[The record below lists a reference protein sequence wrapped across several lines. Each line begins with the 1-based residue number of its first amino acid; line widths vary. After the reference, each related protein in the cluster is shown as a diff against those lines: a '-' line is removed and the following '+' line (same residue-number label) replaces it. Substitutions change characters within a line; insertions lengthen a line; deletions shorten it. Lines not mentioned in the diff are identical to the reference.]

1 MAGESLPKAR
11 GKATALRLPWNCR
24 GLCHESERHE
34 GERMSRVLV
43 VEDEAHLAQGLR
55 FNLEAEGYSAEVVG
69 DGEAATERL
78 LSKKENFDAI
88 VLDIMLPGKDGF
100 SVVSELRAAQ
110 NYVPVL
116 MLTARG
122 SPEDV
127 LKGFAAGADDYLAKP
142 FDLSILL
149 ARLQGLLRR
158 SQWVRVAE
166 APEKADAGVNSDQA
180 ASDSMGDFGAF
191 SFSGRTIDF
200 GTLELRAGGNVIHL
214 TLMES
219 ELLRHLVRN
228 DGRVVSRK
236 QILEEVWDLHEDTDT
251 RAIDNFMVRLRRYI
265 EDDPAQPRHLLTVRG
280 VGYRFLANPEK
291 K

>member
-1 MAGESLPKAR
+1 
-11 GKATALRLPWNCR
+11 
-24 GLCHESERHE
+24 
-34 GERMSRVLV
+34 MSRVLV

-69 DGEAATERL
+69 DGEAATDRL
-78 LSKKENFDAI
+78 LGKKENFDAI

-100 SVVSELRAAQ
+100 SVVSELRAAR

-116 MLTARG
+116 MLTAR
-122 SPEDV
+122 SRPEDV
-127 LKGFAAGADDYLAKP
+127 LKGFAAGADDYLPKP

-158 SQWVRVAE
+158 SQWMRASHAKGN
-166 APEKADAGVNSDQA
+166 APDVPA
-180 ASDSMGDFGAF
+180 ASDPSAVGDFGTF
-191 SFSGRTIDF
+191 SFDGKSIDF
-200 GTLELRAGGNVIHL
+200 GTLELRTSDDVIHL

-219 ELLRHLVRN
+219 ELLRHLVRS

-236 QILEEVWDLHEDTDT
+236 EILEQVWGLHEDTDT

-280 VGYRFLANPEK
+280 VGYRFLANPKEK
-291 K
+291 

>member
-1 MAGESLPKAR
+1 
-11 GKATALRLPWNCR
+11 
-24 GLCHESERHE
+24 
-34 GERMSRVLV
+34 MSRVLV

-55 FNLEAEGYSAEVVG
+55 FNLEAEGYSAEIVG
-69 DGEAATERL
+69 DGEAATDRL
-78 LSKKENFDAI
+78 LRKKENYDAI

-100 SVVSELRAAQ
+100 SVVSELRAAR

-127 LKGFAAGADDYLAKP
+127 LKGFAAGADDYLPKP

-158 SQWVRVAE
+158 SQWMRTGQ
-166 APEKADAGVNSDQA
+166 PAGNAAATSDP
-180 ASDSMGDFGAF
+180 GGVTDFGTL
-191 SFSGRTIDF
+191 SFSGKTIDF
-200 GTLELRAGGNVIHL
+200 GTLELRTADNVVHL

-236 QILEEVWDLHEDTDT
+236 QILEEVWGLHEDTDT